1 MCNGMPS
8 SEIYSIRNLLT
19 IHNFPVIIFSVN
31 NSLKAPS
38 IIAIRSDDSRTIGS
52 VQSTIL
58 IMKSYNAILS
68 YSHSVH
74 SVHNRS
80 SLMFKVSWNSQCA
93 NNLWVPS
100 LGHLTRKFAIV
111 NVQIILSE
119 LPRELNCFPIL
130 VSVLCN
136 TSEQSPEFSVQ
147 CFNCVEQN
155 GR

>member
-38 IIAIRSDDSRTIGS
+38 IIAIRFSDSRTIGS

-68 YSHSVH
+68 YSHSVR
-74 SVHNRS
+74 NRS
-80 SLMFKVSWNSQCA
+80 PLMFKVSRNSQCA

-100 LGHLTRKFAIV
+100 LGYFTREFAIV

-136 TSEQSPEFSVQ
+136 VKKLSPEITLQF
-147 CFNCVEQN
+147 FNCVEQN